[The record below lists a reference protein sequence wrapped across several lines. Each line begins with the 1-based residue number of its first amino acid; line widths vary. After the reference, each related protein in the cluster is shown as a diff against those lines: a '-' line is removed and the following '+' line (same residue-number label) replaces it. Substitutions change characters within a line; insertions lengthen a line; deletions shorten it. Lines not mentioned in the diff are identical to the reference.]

1 MKTTVKLIALVSL
14 PLILAFTTLK
24 TRAKLSNI
32 PNLQPKPVNL
42 LVELPEFEPIEIITK
57 TQNDFL
63 DALGHRESGNRYDVI
78 NKFGYLGKY
87 QFGKATLKG
96 LGYNISPE
104 EFINNPSLQEEAM
117 IKLLQ
122 HNKKKLNKLITKYDG
137 KTVHGVLVTES
148 GILAAAH
155 LAGQGNVKK
164 FLRRG
169 KDFQDGFGT
178 KMTSYILQFNNY
190 SLNL

>member
-178 KMTSYILQFNNY
+178 KMTS
-190 SLNL
+190 

>member
-87 QFGKATLKG
+87 QFGKATLK
-96 LGYNISPE
+96 
-104 EFINNPSLQEEAM
+104 
-117 IKLLQ
+117 
-122 HNKKKLNKLITKYDG
+122 
-137 KTVHGVLVTES
+137 
-148 GILAAAH
+148 
-155 LAGQGNVKK
+155 
-164 FLRRG
+164 
-169 KDFQDGFGT
+169 
-178 KMTSYILQFNNY
+178 
-190 SLNL
+190 